1 MVLNYFYWSKINITY
16 TITPNSRRAIIS
28 TALKKSGEKEERGV
42 VLHPRWPNESSTVH
56 CTHCSNGGKLKSK
69 LRASWLKGC
78 PPPLE
83 PRYEI
88 ARDLRSIPSGDRGT
102 RMTSRRNR
110 SPWKAS
116 LVFPTPQI
124 PFTRLAN
131 RRRRGSGKRRGQKKN
146 RRRRKKRKRKKRKRR
161 AI

>member
-16 TITPNSRRAIIS
+16 TITPNSQRAIIS

-88 ARDLRSIPSGDRGT
+88 ARDLRSIPSEDRGDQSEESISVKSVP
-102 RMTSRRNR
+102 RFSN
-110 SPWKAS
+110 P
-116 LVFPTPQI
+116 
-124 PFTRLAN
+124 AN
-131 RRRRGSGKRRGQKKN
+131 SFHSVGKQKT
-146 RRRRKKRKRKKRKRR
+146 KRKWKEERPKKK
-161 AI
+161 